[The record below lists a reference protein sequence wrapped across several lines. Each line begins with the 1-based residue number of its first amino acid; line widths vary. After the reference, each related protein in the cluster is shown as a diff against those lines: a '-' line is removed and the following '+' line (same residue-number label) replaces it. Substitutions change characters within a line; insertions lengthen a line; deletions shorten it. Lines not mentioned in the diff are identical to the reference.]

1 MVFTFVFKLKM
12 KNSEKGITLIEI
24 MVTIAIITL
33 FSMILIADYPKIK
46 RQFALSRAV
55 YKFAQDLRKTQD
67 MGLSGVQIKDE
78 NQVVVEAE
86 GYGIYININLSSSDG
101 NNKQYKIYADING
114 NGKYNSE
121 GDYVIKTV
129 DFGETE
135 KGVIIQEII
144 NTKNN
149 APSVSINFSP
159 PNPDIEIWQLE
170 SNRNNV
176 EIVFALSSDPTNKRK
191 VSVNTSGLIEV
202 K

>member
-1 MVFTFVFKLKM
+1 M